1 MYYVDSK
8 IYIIRWINLKIEYE
22 NINMNMSHIINIPYR
37 LICLFRMYVCECNCI
52 LFMTEF

>member
-22 NINMNMSHIINIPYR
+22 NINMTHIINIPYR